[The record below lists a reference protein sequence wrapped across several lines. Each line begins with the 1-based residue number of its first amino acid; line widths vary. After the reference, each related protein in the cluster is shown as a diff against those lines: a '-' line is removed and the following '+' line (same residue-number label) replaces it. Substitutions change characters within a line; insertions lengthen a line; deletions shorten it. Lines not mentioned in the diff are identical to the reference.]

1 MKSTITSFPK
11 PKSYMYFFSLKHPR
25 NPLIFY
31 AKSTL
36 FNRLHTHPSFSPGEI
51 VGPMFSGKTT
61 TTVSPR
67 LPPLTRY
74 HKDEANKHFMYLDKT
89 LKGLIYSGRLVHAI
103 DLLCRSEVA
112 VESQTYRLLLQ
123 ECIFKGDYSKG
134 RRIHAQM
141 VVVGFV
147 PDEFLKVKLLILYA
161 KSGNLDTAH
170 ILFDQLREKTLIS
183 WNAMIAGYVQ
193 NSLEVVGLNLYH
205 SMRQCGFLPDQ
216 FTFSSVLR
224 ACATLTLLE
233 QGKRVHCLLI
243 KSQITENVVVNCAL
257 IDMYFKCSCPYDG
270 QLVFDTSPVRNVITW
285 TSLISG
291 YGQQG
296 RVIEVL
302 ASFNKMISEN
312 FKPNYVTF
320 LAVLCAC
327 SHGGLVNEGWEYFLS
342 MTRDFGI
349 KPRGKHYAAVVDIL
363 ARAGRLE
370 EAYTFVR
377 DSPCNERSV
386 IWGSLLEACK
396 MHGNMDM
403 LKFAASKYF
412 ELEPDNAG
420 KYVVLSN
427 AYAAVGLWDK
437 VSKIRSEMKEMGLKK
452 EPSYSMIEDQNGV
465 HYFYM
470 GRNPHKNIEGIYE
483 VIKALTCILKD
494 DGHVPDISSVWQED

>member
-1 MKSTITSFPK
+1 M
-11 PKSYMYFFSLKHPR
+11 KHPS
-25 NPLIFY
+25 NPLKFY

-36 FNRLHTHPSFSPGEI
+36 FKRAIQFHTHSSSCSTEI
-51 VGPMFSGKTT
+51 VGPMFAGKISTI
-61 TTVSPR
+61 VNPR
-67 LPPLTRY
+67 LRPHARCSQ
-74 HKDEANKHFMYLDKT
+74 DEAIRNFMYLDET
-89 LKGLIYSGRLVHAI
+89 LRGLIYSGRLVQAI
-103 DLLCRSEVA
+103 ELLCRSEVA

-123 ECIFKGDYSKG
+123 ECIFKEDYKKG

-141 VVVGFV
+141 VIVGFV
-147 PDEFLKVKLLILYA
+147 PDEYLKVKLLILYA
-161 KSGNLDTAH
+161 KSGSLETAH
-170 ILFDQLREKTLIS
+170 ILFDQLLEKTVIS
-183 WNAMIAGYVQ
+183 WNAMIGGYVQ
-193 NSLEVVGLNLYH
+193 NNLEVVGLNLYH
-205 SMRQCGFLPDQ
+205 SMRQCGFRPDQ

-224 ACATLTLLE
+224 ACATLPLLE
-233 QGKRVHCLLI
+233 QGKRAHCLLI
-243 KSQITENVVVNCAL
+243 KSQNAENVVVNSAL

-296 RVIEVL
+296 RVVEVL
-302 ASFNKMISEN
+302 ASFNKMISEK

-349 KPRGKHYAAVVDIL
+349 QPRGKHYAAVVDIL

-370 EAYTFVR
+370 EAYAFVR
-377 DSPCNERSV
+377 DSPCKELSV

-396 MHGNMDM
+396 MHGNMDVM
-403 LKFAASKYF
+403 KFAARKYF

-427 AYAAVGLWDK
+427 AYAAVGLWDN
-437 VSKIRSEMKEMGLKK
+437 VSQIRNEMKEMGLKK
-452 EPSYSMIEDQNGV
+452 EPSFSMIEDQKEA

-470 GRNPHKNIEGIYE
+470 GHNAHKNIERIYE
-483 VIKALTCILKD
+483 VIKALTRILKD
-494 DGHVPDISSVWQED
+494 DGDVPDMSRVWQED